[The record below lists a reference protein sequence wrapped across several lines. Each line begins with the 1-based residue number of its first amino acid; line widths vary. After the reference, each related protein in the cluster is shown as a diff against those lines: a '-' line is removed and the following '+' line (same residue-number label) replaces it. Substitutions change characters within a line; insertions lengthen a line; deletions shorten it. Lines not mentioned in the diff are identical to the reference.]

1 MHARNNAHS
10 GQVIAA
16 EIDEIHLTLLEA
28 STDHTPVPLLNT
40 THALPQ

>member
-16 EIDEIHLTLLEA
+16 EIDGIHLTLLEA
-28 STDHTPVPLLNT
+28 SSTDHTPVP
-40 THALPQ
+40 